1 MKILGIHD
9 GHNAAVC
16 LLEDGRIVIAEQE
29 ERYTYEKN
37 QGGMPVNAIHN
48 ILNNH
53 PLQTIDKI
61 AFVGSYMGQYNWSR
75 DEILASYSRSGTRK
89 DLFRQSIK
97 QSKFAFT
104 LYKKSA
110 SLPRLKTINQLFG
123 KKKVEFLDHHLCHA
137 SAAYYGR
144 GTHDKPILVVTADG
158 EGDGR
163 AGSVYIGRDG
173 KLHELLSLPS
183 RDSMGRLY
191 SYITFL
197 YNMVPYEHEYKIMGL
212 APYCTDKKRINEC
225 KNKLYQIIGFQSKQD
240 LLWKYMGRCT
250 NIQSAGREI
259 KKIFEKTRFDVMAGA
274 IQEFTEDLITE
285 WIKRLIRHTGI
296 SDVAL
301 SGGLFMNVK
310 MNMLLARLPEV
321 KSIYV
326 FPSCGDESN
335 AIGAAYYVHARDS
348 SKLPQTLRSYYLG
361 GDLPLDQSWLT
372 NAIPN
377 NIRVEHYD
385 DIEAKIAKLLAKGEI
400 VGRVKG
406 PMEFGA
412 RSLGNRAILA
422 NPSVDGVL
430 RTINEMIKGRDFWM
444 PFAPSVLAEDL
455 ERYFKLDTSV
465 LDYEYMIFTAESNVG
480 VRDYAKNALHPY
492 DYTGRPQA
500 VRKEDNPDY
509 YMLLKKYKEIT
520 GESLILNTS
529 YNLHGY
535 PMVKDNEQALHVF
548 NSSDLKY
555 LGLGNYMLSKK

>member
-16 LLEDGRIVIAEQE
+16 LLEDGKIVIAEQE

-37 QGGMPVNAIHN
+37 QGGMPVNTIKQ
-48 ILNNH
+48 ILNND
-53 PLQTIDKI
+53 PLDSIDKI
-61 AFVGSYMGQYNWSR
+61 AFVGSYMGQYDWSR
-75 DEILASYSRSGTRK
+75 EEILASYARSGTVK
-89 DLFRQSIK
+89 DIFRQSIK
-97 QSKFAFT
+97 QSKIAFA

-110 SLPRLKTINQLFG
+110 SQPRLKSIKQLFG
-123 KKKVEFLDHHLCHA
+123 EKKVEFIDHHLCHA
-137 SAAYYGR
+137 SAAYYGK
-144 GTHDKPILVVTADG
+144 GAYDTPILVVTADG

-163 AGSVYIGRDG
+163 SGSVYIGKDG
-173 KLHELLSLPS
+173 KLNELLTLPS

-191 SYITFL
+191 SFITYLF
-197 YNMVPYEHEYKIMGL
+197 NMVPYEHEYKIMGL
-212 APYCTDKKRINEC
+212 APYCTDRKRIDQC
-225 KNKLYQIIGFQSKQD
+225 KNRLSGILGFQDSHA
-240 LLWKYMGRCT
+240 LLWKYKGKYP

-259 KKIFEKTRFDVMAGA
+259 KNIFDSTRFDVMAGA

-285 WIKRLIRHTGI
+285 WIRRIVKYTGVNDI
-296 SDVAL
+296 AL

-310 MNMLLARLPEV
+310 MNMLLARLPEIN
-321 KSIYV
+321 SIYV
-326 FPSCGDESN
+326 YPSCGDESN
-335 AIGAAYYVHARDS
+335 AIGAAYYVQARDNS
-348 SKLPQTLRSYYLG
+348 ELPQALKSYYLG
-361 GDLPLDQSWLT
+361 EDLQFEETWLK

-377 NIRVEHYD
+377 NVSVEHHE
-385 DIEAKIAKLLAKGEI
+385 DIEAQIAKLLAKGEI

-444 PFAPSVLAEDL
+444 PFAPSVLEEDL
-455 ERYFKLDTSV
+455 GRYFKQDNTV
-465 LDYEYMIFTAESNVG
+465 VDYEYMIFTADSNKN
-480 VRDYAKNALHPY
+480 VRTYAKNALHPY

-509 YMLLKKYKEIT
+509 YNLLKCYKEIT

-529 YNLHGY
+529 YNLHGF
-535 PMVKDNEQALHVF
+535 PMVKGGEQALHVF
-548 NSSDLKY
+548 KNSDLKY
-555 LGLGNYMLSKK
+555 LGLGNYMLRKE